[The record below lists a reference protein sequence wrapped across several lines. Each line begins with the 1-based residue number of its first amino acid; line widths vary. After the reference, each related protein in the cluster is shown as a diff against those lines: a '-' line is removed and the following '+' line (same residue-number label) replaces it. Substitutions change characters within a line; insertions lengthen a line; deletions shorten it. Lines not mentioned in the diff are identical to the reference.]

1 MAGKKCVAYVS
12 TYTMG
17 DKHGIRIYD
26 VDMEHGRLCEKGSVH
41 ITNSSYVTISHNRKY
56 LYAITDTGVSSY
68 RILPDGNLEFVNTAS
83 TNSMRGCYLSTDYED
98 KFLFCAG
105 YHDGKITVLHLIPA
119 RGRWMPSQM
128 RYFTRDSEVLQR
140 EVTDRIS
147 AVSR

>member
-68 RILPDGNLEFVNTAS
+68 RILPDGNLEFNEQHERMLS
-83 TNSMRGCYLSTDYED
+83 LHGLRGQVPVLCRLS
-98 KFLFCAG
+98 
-105 YHDGKITVLHLIPA
+105 
-119 RGRWMPSQM
+119 RWK
-128 RYFTRDSEVLQR
+128 DH
-140 EVTDRIS
+140 S
-147 AVSR
+147 AAPGFQHGGGGCHHR